1 MRYQRNIKIIK
12 KRVDGTAF
20 STVLVFIIFFL
31 LLESSL
37 IFKPGI
43 SVSLPS
49 PKSVKLPGITGPSL
63 MIGID
68 RLGQYYLSGKALT
81 DEEILKQLIRAKEKN
96 TDTTIV
102 IVSDKDTKVE
112 ALANLSAMTYQS
124 GLQKVLIATRPYS
137 SAAGNSVTPSY
148 ENKPAKQSQSQ
159 SVSTP

>member
-12 KRVDGTAF
+12 NRVDGTAF
-20 STVLVFIIFFL
+20 STVLIFIIFFL

-43 SVSLPS
+43 AVNLPS
-49 PKSVKLPGITGPSL
+49 PESVRLPGMTGPSL
-63 MIGID
+63 MVGID
-68 RLGQYYLSGKALT
+68 HLGQYYLSGKALSA
-81 DEEILKQLIRAKEKN
+81 EEIQKQLIRAKEN
-96 TDTTIV
+96 NADTTIV

-112 ALANLSAMTYQS
+112 ALADLSAMTYQS

-137 SAAGNSVTPSY
+137 GAPEEPGTLS
-148 ENKPAKQSQSQ
+148 NKNEPAKQSRSQ

>member
-12 KRVDGTAF
+12 NRVDGTAF
-20 STVLVFIIFFL
+20 STVLIFIIFFL

-43 SVSLPS
+43 AVNLPA
-49 PKSVKLPGITGPSL
+49 PESVKLPGLTGPSL

-68 RLGQYYLSGKALT
+68 HLGQYYLSGKALNP
-81 DEEILKQLIRAKEKN
+81 EEILKQLIRAKEKN
-96 TDTTIV
+96 ADTTIV

-137 SAAGNSVTPSY
+137 GAPEESGTLKY
-148 ENKPAKQSQSQ
+148 EPAKQSRSQ

>member
-12 KRVDGTAF
+12 NRVDGTAF
-20 STVLVFIIFFL
+20 STVLIFIIFFL

-43 SVSLPS
+43 AVNLPA
-49 PKSVKLPGITGPSL
+49 PESVKLPGLTGPSL

-68 RLGQYYLSGKALT
+68 HLGQYYLSGKALNE
-81 DEEILKQLIRAKEKN
+81 EEILKQLIRAKEKN

-137 SAAGNSVTPSY
+137 GAPEESGTPSNKY
-148 ENKPAKQSQSQ
+148 EPAQQSRSQ